1 MSKKNI
7 INHLTGVQKLFEV
20 GIIVSFFVAVFISI
34 SLISF
39 SPDDPS
45 WSQFQWVAEI
55 NNAGGRAG
63 AWIADI
69 LFYVFG
75 LVAYFVPFVIVL
87 LGWIFF
93 WKPQLR
99 LDIDFLNVALRII
112 GFIFTL
118 FSMTAIA
125 SLNFN
130 DFHYYPS
137 GGLIGDIV
145 AQSMLG
151 FFSLL
156 AVNLISLT
164 LFVCGITLLMGFSWI
179 RLIDGLGATTIT
191 IVTEIGQLMVKF
203 TAWRQGAKAL
213 KETKIESRIEQD
225 KKLKA
230 FHESVPSFDQSKILH
245 HESEIGIG
253 GDQDN
258 AILDFD
264 TAPESYEHAP
274 FEIEHAEDANNQVS
288 DEDEAEQV
296 EEEPK
301 IDFSHLPEH
310 ARPVIKRKL
319 DKNMAPFPSIDL
331 LDKPNKKFD
340 PLQKFLTQ

>member
-1 MSKKNI
+1 M
-7 INHLTGVQKLFEV
+7 
-20 GIIVSFFVAVFISI
+20 
-34 SLISF
+34 
-39 SPDDPS
+39 
-45 WSQFQWVAEI
+45 
-55 NNAGGRAG
+55 
-63 AWIADI
+63 
-69 LFYVFG
+69 FG

-179 RLIDGLGATTIT
+179 RLIDGLGATAIT
-191 IVTEIGQLMVKF
+191 GKGWQRPDNIMDMLLSSVL
-203 TAWRQGAKAL
+203 RAKVR
-213 KETKIESRIEQD
+213 S
-225 KKLKA
+225 
-230 FHESVPSFDQSKILH
+230 
-245 HESEIGIG
+245 
-253 GDQDN
+253 
-258 AILDFD
+258 
-264 TAPESYEHAP
+264 
-274 FEIEHAEDANNQVS
+274 VS
-288 DEDEAEQV
+288 DDRVGLAA
-296 EEEPK
+296 
-301 IDFSHLPEH
+301 L
-310 ARPVIKRKL
+310 
-319 DKNMAPFPSIDL
+319 
-331 LDKPNKKFD
+331 
-340 PLQKFLTQ
+340 